1 MRVFDAAQLSN
12 AEFGEILLCLRSGGV
27 VGFPTDTAYG
37 LAANP
42 FDPGAVE
49 EIFRIKGRPEDKPIL
64 LLVDSMAMA
73 HSLTHIAPAA
83 AAVCGRFWPGP
94 LTVVLPAR
102 SHVPH
107 AITAGSGSVGL
118 RLPEAPFAQR
128 LMGALQGPVTAT
140 SANLA
145 GRPTAVTAEEV
156 REQLDGR
163 LEILIDG
170 GTLPERGGSTVFD
183 MTAEPPRVLR
193 EGPVPRAALEAVLLG
208 RLA

>member
-83 AAVCGRFWPGP
+83 AAVCGRF
-94 LTVVLPAR
+94 
-102 SHVPH
+102 
-107 AITAGSGSVGL
+107 
-118 RLPEAPFAQR
+118 
-128 LMGALQGPVTAT
+128 
-140 SANLA
+140 
-145 GRPTAVTAEEV
+145 
-156 REQLDGR
+156 
-163 LEILIDG
+163 
-170 GTLPERGGSTVFD
+170 
-183 MTAEPPRVLR
+183 
-193 EGPVPRAALEAVLLG
+193 
-208 RLA
+208 